1 MSLPSL
7 SEMLDIAGKH
17 ATMVIIGA
25 QSQMIPLFDLRDAR
39 GDSYLVAE
47 QFVGATPADVVD
59 RKDAV
64 ADFVREMIVR
74 HKIIQYSFMSEAWMI
89 KRKDWKGGVSA
100 PPSEADDRIECV
112 IAIATDGKDYLSRRW
127 LIKREGETCVDLV
140 LDSDGDTTQRPWGR
154 FDNLLGGETMQ

>member
-17 ATMVIIGA
+17 ARMVIVGA
-25 QSQMIPLFDLRDAR
+25 QAQMIPLFDLRNAE
-39 GDSYLVAE
+39 GDSFLVAE
-47 QFVGATPADVVD
+47 QFVGATRAEVVD

-64 ADFVREMIVR
+64 AGFVREMIVR

-89 KRKDWKGGVSA
+89 TRKDWKQGVSV

-112 IAIATDGKDYLSRRW
+112 IAMATDGKTYLSRRW
-127 LIKREGETCVDLV
+127 LMKREGETCVDLV
-140 LDSDGDTTQRPWGR
+140 LDVDGPITMPAGR